1 MDPERTLLQTA
12 GLTKSF
18 GGLTAVADVT
28 FALAQGEVR
37 AVIGPNGAGKTTF
50 FNLLTGL
57 LLPSSGRIFFR
68 GQEITG
74 LPAHRVAR
82 KGIARTLQV
91 TSLFPGLTVHD
102 NVWVAAQSCRR
113 FFNPFV
119 HWSRVTDVENRTD
132 EVLHLIGLHT
142 VRNELAS
149 NLSHGDQRLLEI
161 GLALSTNPSL
171 LLLDE
176 PTAGLGPQETVEI
189 TRTIKAFSKRTTLII
204 VEHDMDVVMSLA
216 DTITVFDQGRILT
229 EGSPEAIRQSDRV
242 REVYLGV
249 E

>member
-1 MDPERTLLQTA
+1 MADSTPLLKTE

-18 GGLTAVADVT
+18 GGLTAVAGVD
-28 FALAQGEVR
+28 FALAPGEVR

-57 LLPSSGRIFFR
+57 LPPSAGRIFFR
-68 GQEITG
+68 GEDITH
-74 LPAHRVAR
+74 LPPHRVAR
-82 KGIARTLQV
+82 KGISRTLQV
-91 TSLFPGLTVHD
+91 TSLFPGLTVFD
-102 NVWVAAQSCRR
+102 NVWAAAQSRRR

-119 HWSRVTDVENRTD
+119 HASRLHDVDRKTR
-132 EVLHLIGLHT
+132 EVLELIGLKDKSD
-142 VRNELAS
+142 ELVS

-176 PTAGLGPQETVEI
+176 PTAGLGPQETTEVA
-189 TRTIKAFSKRTTLII
+189 RMIKVFAKGTTVII

-216 DTITVFDQGRILT
+216 DSITVFDQGRVLL
-229 EGSPEAIRQSDRV
+229 EGPPDAIQRSEKV

-249 E
+249 D

>member
-1 MDPERTLLQTA
+1 MGDSGPLLKTE

-18 GGLTAVADVT
+18 GGLTAVAGVD
-28 FALAQGEVR
+28 FALAPGELR

-57 LLPSSGRIFFR
+57 LPPSAGRIFFR
-68 GQEITG
+68 GEDITG
-74 LPAHRVAR
+74 LPPHRVAR
-82 KGIARTLQV
+82 KGISRTLQV
-91 TSLFPGLTVHD
+91 TSLFPGLTVFE
-102 NVWVAAQSCRR
+102 NVWAAAQSRRR

-119 HWSRVTDVENRTD
+119 HASSLRDVDRKTH
-132 EVLHLIGLHT
+132 EVLDLIGLKDK
-142 VRNELAS
+142 RDELVS

-161 GLALSTNPSL
+161 GLALSTSPSL

-176 PTAGLGPQETVEI
+176 PTAGLGPQETAEVA
-189 TRTIKAFSKRTTLII
+189 RTIKAFAKGTTIII

-216 DTITVFDQGRILT
+216 DTITVFDQGRILL
-229 EGSPEAIRQSDRV
+229 EGPPDAIRRSEKV

-249 E
+249 D

>member
-1 MDPERTLLQTA
+1 MADSAALLRTE
-12 GLTKSF
+12 GLTKYF
-18 GGLTAVADVT
+18 GGLTAVAGVDFTV
-28 FALAQGEVR
+28 APGQLR

-57 LLPSSGRIFFR
+57 LPPSAGRIVFR
-68 GQEITG
+68 GEEITG

-102 NVWVAAQSCRR
+102 NVWVAAQARRR

-119 HWSRVTDVENRTD
+119 HFSRLRDVERKTRD
-132 EVLHLIGLHT
+132 VLELIGLDKQAD
-142 VRNELAS
+142 ELAS

-161 GLALSTNPSL
+161 GLALSTNPAL

-176 PTAGLGPQETVEI
+176 PTAGLGPQETAEI
-189 TRTIKAFSKRTTLII
+189 ARTIKTFAEGTTVII

-216 DTITVFDQGRILT
+216 DTITVLDQGRILA
-229 EGSPEAIRQSDRV
+229 EGSPEEIRQSNKV
-242 REVYLGV
+242 REAYLGV

>member
-1 MDPERTLLQTA
+1 MGSNGPLLRTQ

-18 GGLTAVADVT
+18 GGLTAVVGVD
-28 FALAQGEVR
+28 FALAPGELR

-57 LLPSSGRIFFR
+57 LPPSAGRIFFR
-68 GQEITG
+68 EEEITG
-74 LPAHRVAR
+74 LPPHRVAR

-91 TSLFPGLTVHD
+91 TSLFPGLSAYE
-102 NVWVAAQSCRR
+102 NVWVAAQSSRR

-119 HWSRVTDVENRTD
+119 HFSRLRDVERKTH
-132 EVLHLIGLHT
+132 EVLDLIGLQ
-142 VRNELAS
+142 RKRDQLAS

-161 GLALSTNPSL
+161 GLALSTSPSL

-176 PTAGLGPQETVEI
+176 PTAGLGPQETAEI
-189 TRTIKAFSKRTTLII
+189 TRTIKAFARGTTIII
-204 VEHDMDVVMSLA
+204 VEHDMDVVMSVA
-216 DTITVFDQGRILT
+216 DTITVLDQGRIIA
-229 EGSPEAIRQSDRV
+229 EGPPEAIRQSEKV

>member
-1 MDPERTLLQTA
+1 MDPERALLRTE
-12 GLTKSF
+12 GLTKNF
-18 GGLTAVADVT
+18 GGLTAVAGVT
-28 FALAQGEVR
+28 FAIAEGEVR

-57 LLPSSGRIFFR
+57 LPPSSGRIFFR
-68 GQEITG
+68 GEEITG
-74 LPAHRVAR
+74 LPTHRVAR

-91 TSLFPGLTVHD
+91 TSLFPGLSVHD
-102 NVWVAAQSCRR
+102 NLWVSAQSGRR

-119 HWSRVTDVENRTD
+119 HWSRVTDVEERTN
-132 EVLHLIGLHT
+132 EVLDLIGLRA
-142 VRNELAS
+142 VRDELAS

-161 GLALSTNPSL
+161 GLALSTNPAL

-176 PTAGLGPQETVEI
+176 PTAGLGPQETAEI
-189 TRTIKAFSKRTTLII
+189 TRTIKAFSRRTTLII

-216 DTITVFDQGRILT
+216 DTITVLDQGRILV
-229 EGSPEAIRQSDRV
+229 EGSPEAIRESERV